1 MVLKSVR
8 NLFNIREY
16 ATHAPTFNKQKPSF
30 GFTLRSVNQMP
41 PVNWYDVPQN
51 PEPSGPSASSIAK
64 HIIQVFGKKSDP
76 PAILPQGMSRRPS
89 LAPVRL
95 RFFWKRER
103 VFMIYQW
110 GKHERRRRMGLPIHS
125 NSISSVPTLRAQ
137 KMLCIAT
144 SSSDPAVACGN
155 STQPFIHAS

>member
-76 PAILPQGMSRRPS
+76 PAILPQGMSNVSINAFSPAIACS
-89 LAPVRL
+89 GSATVLLEAGTCFYDL
-95 RFFWKRER
+95 S
-103 VFMIYQW
+103 M
-110 GKHERRRRMGLPIHS
+110 GKAR
-125 NSISSVPTLRAQ
+125 T
-137 KMLCIAT
+137 T
-144 SSSDPAVACGN
+144 STHGSAYS
-155 STQPFIHAS
+155 